1 MVMIRTHESKKT
13 DILFLWIAVFL
24 SVMLFT
30 VGYGADALLP
40 LAHDSF
46 HDARHAAGFACH

>member
-1 MVMIRTHESKKT
+1 MIRVAESKKANL
-13 DILFLWIAVFL
+13 LFLWIAVFL
-24 SVMLFT
+24 SLTLF
-30 VGYGADALLP
+30 VIGYGMDALLP

>member
-1 MVMIRTHESKKT
+1 MIRVGERKNKKVDLT
-13 DILFLWIAVFL
+13 VLWLAALL

-30 VGYGADALLP
+30 TGYGADALLP

>member
-1 MVMIRTHESKKT
+1 MIRTHENKKT

-30 VGYGADALLP
+30 VGYGVDALLP

>member
-1 MVMIRTHESKKT
+1 MIRTEQRKKT
-13 DILFLWIAVFL
+13 TLVFLWSAALL
-24 SVMLFT
+24 SLMLFT
-30 VGYGADALLP
+30 VGYGVDALLP